1 MAKRKKNRKA
11 VLVTSCVMAA
21 LIVASSSFAW
31 FTSKD
36 EVTNRLTATA
46 DYGVT
51 LVEDFKPPEDMTPGQ
66 KVNKDVST
74 VNTGSVDAFVRLS
87 IGNDI
92 KMSRLSNKALTTTNT
107 VVGTTVYKKADGT
120 VDTQDMKDATTS
132 ADMADGETYL
142 YDLKVFGDPSTTV
155 STPTGFEL
163 VKLDPIESDSNDG
176 SKNANE
182 VTTLMAGGQVVV
194 AASKAVAPAEQSVR
208 SGDDV
213 NGADKIAIIYKM
225 SSSVSEIND
234 IFVEKDGT
242 NYYKLVKDQNGL
254 YKRESGTPLDL
265 SGKSYTIAIETLA
278 HDYSGMGEYRP
289 ANTGLYLFKRNN
301 NTTPEYSGFYYN
313 KTANEFYA
321 LETKDEN
328 LSAYVNGSVTM
339 TDVDATD
346 ASAGSIV
353 TAVSDIKLR
362 TIHKDIKSSDGTWAI
377 SFVKSDASTAAS
389 ADLSDAK
396 FMKVQFTPSDIGAE
410 PVVFDVELV
419 DGWQTNWTYVADGT
433 LNSDTSKLGYFYYN
447 GKLESGET
455 SEKLIDSV
463 TLNASMDKSNY
474 LDLVYDL
481 NVVLDSVQVTKDQ
494 YGNETMD
501 AAAGWATHSIDYG
514 NAAGVTTNGDGVI
527 HGVEWSAT

>member
-1 MAKRKKNRKA
+1 M
-11 VLVTSCVMAA
+11 VQQCT
-21 LIVASSSFAW
+21 
-31 FTSKD
+31 
-36 EVTNRLTATA
+36 
-46 DYGVT
+46 
-51 LVEDFKPPEDMTPGQ
+51 
-66 KVNKDVST
+66 
-74 VNTGSVDAFVRLS
+74 
-87 IGNDI
+87 
-92 KMSRLSNKALTTTNT
+92 
-107 VVGTTVYKKADGT
+107 KKADGT

-155 STPTGFEL
+155 SAPTGFEL

-213 NGADKIAIIYKM
+213 NGADKIAIIYKLTTNPTT
-225 SSSVSEIND
+225 SALNGA
-234 IFVEKDGT
+234 FVEKDGA
-242 NYYKLVKDQNGL
+242 NYYELVKDQNGL
-254 YKRESGTPLDL
+254 YKRKSASTPIDFT
-265 SGKSYTIAIETLA
+265 GITSYSIAIETLA

-289 ANTGLYLFKRNN
+289 ANSGLYLFKRNYN
-301 NTTPEYSGFYYN
+301 ANPEYSGFYYN

-328 LSAYVNGSVTM
+328 VSAYVDGSVTM

-362 TIHKDIKSSDGTWAI
+362 TIHKDIESSDGTWAI
-377 SFVKSDASTAAS
+377 SFVKSDASTAAT

-396 FMKVQFTPSDIGAE
+396 FMKVQFTPSDTGAE
-410 PVVFDVELV
+410 SVVFDVELV

-433 LNSDTSKLGYFYYN
+433 LNANTNKLGYFYYN

-455 SEKLIDSV
+455 SEKLIGSV
-463 TLNASMDKSNY
+463 TPESVK
-474 LDLVYDL
+474 L
-481 NVVLDSVQVTKDQ
+481 NVRKIKNCCIHADFCTLFRIIKFTGKV

-514 NAAGVTTNGDGVI
+514 SGAGVTTNGDGVI
-527 HGVEWSAT
+527 HAVEWSTT